1 MRKAMASQAVSGVPA
16 DAGSLQVDAIAQCIQ
31 VVPEK
36 TMLEIS
42 KGPLGRFMQTC
53 EDIE

>member
-1 MRKAMASQAVSGVPA
+1 MGKEMASEAMSGVPG
-16 DAGSLQVDAIAQCIQ
+16 DAGSLQMDAIAQCIQ
-31 VVPEK
+31 LVPEK